1 MVYKLGGCRFKSSCS
16 HLNFRYPACFE
27 EGVPW
32 YSGAPKYCRFSLK
45 YVADMIKTNG
55 WNWFNG
61 VKIFYFGFQKTSV
74 HTRTSTPEIFCLLL
88 TQVIPTFQLPQILG
102 VSPIKKMILI
112 AISSKYLQKYIHSR
126 IEFNG
131 FFQISCVQQNY
142 KLKK

>member
-61 VKIFYFGFQKTSV
+61 AKIFYFGFQKHFRVYLPPLSLPPPKKNICAHKNKYTWNLLPSPHTSYSNFPTASDFRCLPHQKNDFDCNFIKIPSKI
-74 HTRTSTPEIFCLLL
+74 HTF
-88 TQVIPTFQLPQILG
+88 
-102 VSPIKKMILI
+102 
-112 AISSKYLQKYIHSR
+112 
-126 IEFNG
+126 
-131 FFQISCVQQNY
+131 
-142 KLKK
+142 